1 MSHALVVGD
10 HFFGSPVSFCS
21 EYTLALFIVMPLH
34 TSWKGLA
41 DTIHPQTDS
50 SRAYGG
56 ATSQALRCL
65 HAIYGFAILDYIAFR
80 DLFLYRQL
88 AQHIFP
94 LAGKSNQ

>member
-1 MSHALVVGD
+1 
-10 HFFGSPVSFCS
+10 
-21 EYTLALFIVMPLH
+21 MPLH

-80 DLFLYRQL
+80 DLFCIDSLHNTFFRLL
-88 AQHIFP
+88 ADQINR
-94 LAGKSNQ
+94 ADMKS

>member
-1 MSHALVVGD
+1 
-10 HFFGSPVSFCS
+10 
-21 EYTLALFIVMPLH
+21 MPLH

-41 DTIHPQTDS
+41 DKIHPQTDS
-50 SRAYGG
+50 SSAYEGT
-56 ATSQALRCL
+56 ASQALRCL
-65 HAIYGFAILDYIAFR
+65 QAIYGFAILDYIAFR